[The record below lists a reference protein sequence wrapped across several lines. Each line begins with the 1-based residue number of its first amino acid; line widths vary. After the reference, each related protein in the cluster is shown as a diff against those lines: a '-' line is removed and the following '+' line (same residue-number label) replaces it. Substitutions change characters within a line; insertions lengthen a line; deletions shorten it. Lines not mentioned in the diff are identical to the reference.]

1 MATVTMLPWP
11 TSSWVLLRGL
21 AWIRPRWWQRKTIC
35 WRVPWMLSRQQSSK
49 QCFFWLKSL
58 PAEGMRAT
66 GMAPKLVHRPFASE
80 KEQRSLKVVLGWWL

>member
-1 MATVTMLPWP
+1 
-11 TSSWVLLRGL
+11 
-21 AWIRPRWWQRKTIC
+21 
-35 WRVPWMLSRQQSSK
+35 MLSRQQSSK